1 MEKNK
6 SNKNFPFRRGQRV
19 KTKDTKRIG
28 TVVSDAPATIGDPQ
42 TCKIPG
48 GPLVLENYV
57 HVRFEFKD
65 KPRICLEKIENLEK
79 A

>member
-1 MEKNK
+1 
-6 SNKNFPFRRGQRV
+6 
-19 KTKDTKRIG
+19 
-28 TVVSDAPATIGDPQ
+28 VSDAPATIGDPQ